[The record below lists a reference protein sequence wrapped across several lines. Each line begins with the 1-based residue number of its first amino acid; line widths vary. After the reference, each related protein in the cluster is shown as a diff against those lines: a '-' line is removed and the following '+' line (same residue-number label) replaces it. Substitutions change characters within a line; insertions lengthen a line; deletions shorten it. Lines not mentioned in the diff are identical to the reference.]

1 VQRQGGGEARSSAPH
16 TSTTTAYRPRLDW
29 TFFSPPFPG
38 GCRGGR
44 LDDSTGCASGCLPAP
59 LPSLFSAAFP
69 FTPRPSPLLSPAYP
83 FRPASPPPTIEV
95 LPTLLSS
102 LHRLA
107 RGLDLGFLSVSRVDP
122 VGGALGALVGGW
134 VSEGEGILGLARV

>member
-1 VQRQGGGEARSSAPH
+1 VHPILAPPPPTGRGWIGLSFPLLFRGVAVVGDLTTPLAAHLAASPPLSLPFSAP
-16 TSTTTAYRPRLDW
+16 L
-29 TFFSPPFPG
+29 
-38 GCRGGR
+38 
-44 LDDSTGCASGCLPAP
+44 
-59 LPSLFSAAFP
+59 SLS
-69 FTPRPSPLLSPAYP
+69 PRPSPLLSPAYP